1 MAAVSL
7 APARAASPLRV
18 WSALWI
24 VYVVWGS
31 TYLAIA
37 VTIQSL
43 PPLISLG
50 LRFLVAAALMAGW
63 LAVRSGGARL
73 RVARAEFAGAALVGV
88 LLLGV
93 GIGIVTLAE
102 RFVPSGVAA
111 LIVACV
117 TVWVVL
123 IRVVTGDHP
132 PLVTWLGV
140 IIGLAGVAVLV
151 LPGDQV
157 QAVGGASAAER
168 TVWSLA
174 IVAGTFSWAVGSW
187 LQPRIPTPRDP
198 LVLTTYEMLVGGL
211 VLTGLGLLRGERFE
225 QMLDGTTASYAA
237 WLYLVTIG
245 SLLAYTAYVWV
256 VGHAPLSLVTT
267 YAYVNPVV
275 AVLLGF
281 LILGE
286 PLTAGVLL
294 GGAIVVTGV
303 ALVVSGE
310 RLGRART

>member
-1 MAAVSL
+1 MSVDQAA
-7 APARAASPLRV
+7 AASPVRV

-50 LRFLVAAALMAGW
+50 LRFLVAAALMSGW
-63 LAVRSGGARL
+63 LALRGGGGRL
-73 RVARAEFAGAALVGV
+73 RVTRAELGGAALVGV
-88 LLLGV
+88 MLLGV

-140 IIGLAGVAVLV
+140 VIGLAGVAVLV

-157 QAVGGASAAER
+157 QAVGGASTAER
-168 TVWSLA
+168 TLWSLA
-174 IVAGTFSWAVGSW
+174 IVAGTLSWAVGSW
-187 LQPRIPTPRDP
+187 LQPRITIPRDP

-211 VLTGLGLLRGERFE
+211 VLTALGLARGERFAD
-225 QMLDGTTASYAA
+225 MLGGTPASYTA
-237 WLYLVTIG
+237 WIYLVTIG
-245 SLLAYTAYVWV
+245 SLVAYTAYVWV

-281 LILGE
+281 LILRE
-286 PLTAGVLL
+286 PLTVGVVL
-294 GGAIVVTGV
+294 GGVIVVTGV